1 MGHNSP
7 HLKQG
12 KLPLLYPDPLPSF
25 LQSKKQKTT
34 SHSSSE
40 KTFSEVVRLERK

>member
-1 MGHNSP
+1 MGHNFP

-12 KLPLLYPDPLPSF
+12 KLPLLFSDPLPSF
-25 LQSKKQKTT
+25 IQSKKQKTT

-40 KTFSEVVRLERK
+40 KTSSEVIWLERK